1 MTILDAI
8 ILGIVEG
15 LTEFLPVSS
24 TGHLILAKEALGLS
38 DEIDP
43 YLIGIQVGAIAA
55 VFIPYR
61 ERIRSMLRGVTSG
74 DASGRRLML
83 NLFIAFLPAACI
95 GLLTKSHIETH
106 LFSSFTVAIALIIGG
121 VIMIVVERIMRPDQG
136 PITSIDEVKPLDAL
150 VVGIAQC
157 FSLIPGTSR
166 SMSTIVGAQLRG
178 FTNSV
183 AADFSFLL
191 ALPTLGAATLYSLFK
206 SRNELMAIEGSAVT
220 IPLGIIVSFFVA
232 WAAIEGFLAIVKR
245 VGMTPFGYYR
255 IVVGALILAL
265 YFGGRMS

>member
-38 DEIDP
+38 DEVDP
-43 YLIGIQVGAIAA
+43 YLVGIQLGAIGA
-55 VFIPYR
+55 VFIPYWD
-61 ERIRSMLRGVTSG
+61 RIKSMLRGVTSG
-74 DASGRRLML
+74 DASGRRLMM

-95 GLLTKSHIETH
+95 GLLLNEAIEAT
-106 LFSSFTVAIALIIGG
+106 LFGSFPVAIALIVGG
-121 VIMIVVERIMRPDQG
+121 VVMIVVERMVRPETG
-136 PITSIDEVKPLDAL
+136 PVRELDDVKPMDAL

-178 FTNSV
+178 FTNPL

-191 ALPTLGAATLYSLFK
+191 ALPTLGAATIYSLIK
-206 SRNELMAIEGSAVT
+206 GREGLLAIEGSLVT
-220 IPLGIIVSFFVA
+220 IPLGIVVSFFVA
-232 WAAIEGFLAIVKR
+232 WAAIAGFLAVVKR
-245 VGMTPFGYYR
+245 IGMAPFGVYR
-255 IVVGALILAL
+255 IAVGGLILAL
-265 YFGGRMS
+265 YLSGWMA

>member
-1 MTILDAI
+1 MTFLDAI

-43 YLIGIQVGAIAA
+43 YLVGIQIGAIAA

-61 ERIRSMLRGVTSG
+61 ERIKSMLRGVTSG
-74 DASGRRLML
+74 DASGRRLLL
-83 NLFIAFLPAACI
+83 NLFVAFLPAACI
-95 GLLTKSHIETH
+95 GLLFNDLIERY
-106 LFSSFTVAIALIIGG
+106 LFGSFTVAIALVVGG
-121 VIMIVVERIMRPDQG
+121 VLMIVVEKLVRPDEG
-136 PITSIDEVKPLDAL
+136 PLKEIDQIGPLDAL

-166 SMSTIVGAQLRG
+166 SMATIVGGQLRG

-191 ALPTLGAATLYSLFK
+191 ALPTLGAATIYSLIR
-206 SRNELMAIEGSAVT
+206 SRTELMAIEGWEVT
-220 IPLGIIVSFFVA
+220 IPLGIVVSFFVA
-232 WAAIEGFLAIVKR
+232 WGAIAGFLAIVKR

-255 IVVGALILAL
+255 IVIGGVILAL
-265 YFGGRMS
+265 YLTGHMT